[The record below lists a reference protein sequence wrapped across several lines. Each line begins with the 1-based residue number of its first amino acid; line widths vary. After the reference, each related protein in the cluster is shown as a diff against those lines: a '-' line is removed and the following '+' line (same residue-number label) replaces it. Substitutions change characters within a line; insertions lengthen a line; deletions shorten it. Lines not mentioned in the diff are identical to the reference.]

1 MNKYL
6 DLLTNKIYD
15 LYRAYEDHAFN
26 AYINGKNNRRL
37 IVNFK
42 NNNTIHFALFERNQ
56 KKEFELVDEVYIGF
70 DDERDLYEV
79 IALNVFIKALGNVM
93 VYKLSNNSYYNPK
106 HKPYIY
112 IISED
117 QEINDYINKI
127 IKNQAEKLDTK
138 IIDDISKK
146 VKRKKIEW
154 SFLSMIEDRTELTRE
169 LFRKW

>member
-1 MNKYL
+1 MNKYQN
-6 DLLTNKIYD
+6 LLANEICK

-26 AYINGKNNRRL
+26 AYINGKNNHRL
-37 IVNFK
+37 VVNFK
-42 NNNTIHFALFERNQ
+42 TDNTIYFALFEKNQ

-93 VYKLSNNSYYNPK
+93 IYKLGDNSYYNPK

-117 QEINDYINKI
+117 QKINDYINKI
-127 IKNQAEKLDTK
+127 IKNQVEKLDTK

-154 SFLSMIEDRTELTRE
+154 SFLSMIEDRTELTKE
-169 LFRKW
+169 MFRKW